1 MRLDPAEANSTVVQ
15 WEYPSLSRV
24 FVATGVRFMLTEG
37 LSSTQAARRLEEDG
51 ENVIP
56 EVATSAFQL
65 FFRKFWAPIPW
76 LLELTIV
83 LEFVLGDV
91 VQALIF
97 IALLVFNI
105 VLSVTQEARA
115 NVALDLLRRKLT
127 VMARVMRDGE
137 WTMLPSRQLVLGD
150 LVHIRQGDFVPADL
164 NVTSGEV
171 EVDQS
176 ALTGESLSVKVGV
189 GAVVYSGSIAVRGEA
204 SGVVQA
210 TGTATYFGRS
220 AQLVSTAQAPGN
232 MERLIFGL
240 VRALIGFAFVMAITV
255 FLDGRVRHTPLHVML
270 PFIAILL
277 IASVPVALPAT
288 FAVATALG
296 SEELSRH
303 RVLVTRLAAIE
314 EAASMEVLFTDK
326 TGTLTEN
333 SLAVTSLDAEATFDE
348 NDVVRVAAAA
358 SDAATEDSID
368 LAILDAFRARGLSSL
383 GSPTAYVPFEPATKR
398 SEATIETSS
407 GMRRVIK
414 GAPQVVAELC
424 GNDEESLKNRAAQM
438 AASGARVLAV
448 AQGVEGER
456 PQMVGLVALSD
467 PARSDASHLVEALHG
482 LGIHVVMLTG
492 DGVATAK
499 VIATK
504 VGIGDRVAPARVLH
518 RDVEPTAS
526 LETKIATR
534 PWQREEWYDVYAEVM
549 PEDKLRLIDDM
560 QKESIIV
567 GMTGDGVN
575 DAPALRQAEVGIAV
589 SSATDVAKA
598 AASLVLTTPGLGDI
612 VAGVQVSRRIHQR
625 MLTYSLNKIIKTLQ
639 VAIFLG
645 LGFVFY
651 GRFVTSP
658 ALVVLLLFA
667 NDFVTMSLATDR
679 VRSPRQPQRWRVKS
693 LVVAALGLSIPLVV
707 ISFGLWWYGN
717 SVFHLDLQQLQT
729 LVFVWLVTSGQ
740 ATIYLVRERHHF
752 WHSAPSRWLMLSSAA
767 DLFIVVVLAWRG
779 WLMTSIGIVELSVV
793 FATSAFYLLMG
804 DGLKSWIFR
813 FSGLC

>member
-1 MRLDPAEANSTVVQ
+1 MAIRRHGGE
-15 WEYPSLSRV
+15 EI
-24 FVATGVRFMLTEG
+24 LTEG
-37 LSSTQAARRLEEDG
+37 LSSAQAAQRLLENG

-56 EVATSAFQL
+56 QVEVSALQL
-65 FFRKFWAPIPW
+65 FIKKLWAPVPW
-76 LLELTIV
+76 LLELTIL
-83 LEFVLGDV
+83 LEFILGDV

-97 IALLVFNI
+97 ISLLVFNI
-105 VLSVTQEARA
+105 VLSVSQEARA

-127 VMARVMRDGE
+127 VTARVMRDGE
-137 WTMLPSRQLVLGD
+137 WGMLPSSQLVLGD
-150 LVHIRQGDFVPADL
+150 FVHIRQGDFVPADVG
-164 NVTSGEV
+164 VTVGEV
-171 EVDQS
+171 EIDQS
-176 ALTGESLSVKVGV
+176 ALTGESQSVKVGV
-189 GAVVYSGSIAVRGEA
+189 GAVVYSGSITVRGEA

-210 TGTATYFGRS
+210 VGSATYFGRS
-220 AQLVSTAQAPGN
+220 AQLVSTAQSPGN

-240 VRALIGFAFVMAITV
+240 VRALIGFAVVMAAVV
-255 FLDGRVRHTPLHVML
+255 FVDGSVRHTSLHVML

-333 SLAVTSLDAEATFDE
+333 RLAVTALDAEPTFEED
-348 NDVVRVAAAA
+348 DVIRVAAAA
-358 SDAATEDSID
+358 SDAATEDAID
-368 LAILDAFRARGLSSL
+368 RAVLGAFSERGLVPL
-383 GSPTAYVPFEPATKR
+383 GSPLTYVPFEPATKR

-407 GMRRVIK
+407 GVRRAIK

-424 GNDEESLKNRAAQM
+424 GVKKESVMTRVARM
-438 AASGARVLAV
+438 AESGARILAV
-448 AQGVEGER
+448 AQGDDQGR
-456 PQMVGLVALSD
+456 PELVGLIALSD
-467 PARSDASHLVEALHG
+467 PARGDASELVRDLRG

-492 DGVATAK
+492 DGIATAT
-499 VIATK
+499 VIATQ
-504 VGIGDRVAPARVLH
+504 VGIGDRVAPARVLE
-518 RDVEPTAS
+518 RGVGSRETAQ
-526 LETKIATR
+526 TPQAVR
-534 PWQREEWYDVYAEVM
+534 PWEREDWFDVYAEVM
-549 PEDKLRLIDDM
+549 PEDKLRLVDDM
-560 QKESIIV
+560 QKQSIIV

-575 DAPALRQAEVGIAV
+575 DAPALKQAEVGIAV

-612 VAGVQVSRRIHQR
+612 VAGVEVSRRIHQR

-651 GRFVTSP
+651 GQFVTSP

-667 NDFVTMSLATDR
+667 NDFVTMSLATDN

-693 LVVAALGLSIPLVV
+693 LVIAALGLSIPLVLL
-707 ISFGLWWYGN
+707 SFGLWWYGS
-717 SVFHLDLQQLQT
+717 SVAHLHLHQLQT

-740 ATIYLVRERHHF
+740 ATIYLVRKRHHF
-752 WHSAPSRWLMLSSAA
+752 FHSVPSRWLMLSSCA
-767 DLFIVVVLAWRG
+767 DLLVVAVLAWRG
-779 WLMTSIGIVELSVV
+779 WLMTSIGGVELVVV
-793 FATSAFYLLMG
+793 FATSLLYLLVG

-813 FSGLC
+813 FAGLR